1 MKFLLFHGKFCY
13 NSTSGEQNMKR
24 SEVQREK
31 LSPMMQQ
38 YMEIKDKYEDSIIF
52 FRLGDFYEMFFEDAI
67 TASRILELTLT
78 GKQAGLDERVPMC
91 GIPHHAYAGYVDEL
105 IEKGYKVAI
114 CEQLEDPKET
124 KGMVKRDVIQVVTK
138 GTRIDEN
145 MDSKSN
151 NYIANIYNFDYCYGI
166 SFADISTGEV
176 YAMLIEGEKD
186 KVIKEVAKHGFK
198 EVIVNDS
205 INREIIE
212 ILRTNYNVLVT
223 ITKDELQDKNYEY
236 IYKDI
241 EDIRIISTVKH
252 LLYYVIDTK
261 KGDLHHL
268 QKCCVIKNS
277 EYLEFGNNT
286 KRNLELVETLRNRE
300 RQYSLLW
307 LLDKNKTAMGSRYL
321 KYNIENP
328 LTNKEAIERRYN
340 LVEKLS
346 TEFILRDDLVHELG
360 NVYDLE
366 RLAGRI
372 TYGNLNAKDLL
383 QLKNSLKS
391 LPNIKR
397 ILETIGYDKK
407 IETLEELYELLER
420 TILEDAPFTLHEGHL
435 IKPGYNEELD
445 ELKKIRSGS
454 KDFILE
460 LEQTEKERTGIKNLK
475 VGFNKVFGYYI
486 EVSKG
491 QTHLVK
497 EEFGYDRKQTL
508 ANCERFTTPQLKE
521 KENIIL
527 GAEEKIISLEYKL
540 FMDIREV
547 VKRYISKLQKIA
559 KIISEVD
566 MLQSFSVVSDAYK
579 FVRPTLTED
588 KIVKM
593 IECRHPVVEQVMKDK
608 YIPNDIIMDKTTDI
622 LLITGPNM
630 AGKSTYMRQCA
641 ITVIMAQIGCFVPC
655 KSCTI
660 PIFDKIFT
668 RIGASDD
675 LVSGESTFMVEM
687 KEANT
692 AISEATENSLILFD
706 ELGRGTATYDGM
718 SLAQAILEY
727 IHDKIKAKT
736 MFSTHYHELT
746 ALEKDLKHLK
756 NVHVSAIEK
765 DGQITF
771 LHKVKVGAV
780 DKSYGIHVASLAH
793 LPESLIK
800 RADEILNIY
809 EKKNIKKETFTQTSL
824 FELTESEIEEKPN
837 PIEEKIKEINPL
849 EMTPMEALN
858 YLYELK
864 KEVKRKD

>member
-1 MKFLLFHGKFCY
+1 
-13 NSTSGEQNMKR
+13 MKR

-38 YMEIKDKYEDSIIF
+38 YMEIKDKYEDCIIF

-67 TASRILELTLT
+67 IASRILELTLT
-78 GKQAGLDERVPMC
+78 GKQAGLEERVPMC
-91 GIPHHAYAGYVDEL
+91 GVPHHAYASYVDTL

-124 KGMVKRDVIQVVTK
+124 KGMVKRDVIQVITK

-145 MDSKSN
+145 IDSKSN
-151 NYIANIYNFDYCYGI
+151 NYIANIYSFDYCYGI

-186 KVIKEVAKHGFK
+186 KVIKEVVKHGFK
-198 EVIVNDS
+198 EVIVNDA
-205 INREIIE
+205 IDREIIQ

-223 ITKDELQDKNYEY
+223 ITEEELNDKNYEY
-236 IYKDI
+236 IYKEI
-241 EDIRIISTVKH
+241 EDIRLTSTLKH
-252 LLYYVIDTK
+252 LLYYIIDTK

-268 QKCCVIKNS
+268 QKCQIIKNS
-277 EYLEFGNNT
+277 EYLEFDNNT
-286 KRNLELVETLRNRE
+286 KRNLELTETLRNRE

-307 LLDKNKTAMGSRYL
+307 LLDKNKTAMGSRFL

-328 LTNKEAIERRYN
+328 LTRKEEIQRRYDM
-340 LVEKLS
+340 VEKLS
-346 TEFILRDDLVHELG
+346 TEFILRDDLIKELG

-372 TYGNLNAKDLL
+372 SYGNLNAKDLL
-383 QLKNSLKS
+383 QLKTSLGH
-391 LPNIKR
+391 LPKIKE
-397 ILETIGYDKK
+397 ILEQIHYDKK
-407 IETLEELYELLER
+407 LETLDELYELLDK
-420 TILEDAPFTLHEGHL
+420 TILEDAPFTLREGHL

-445 ELKKIRSGS
+445 ELKRVSSGS

-460 LEQTEKERTGIKNLK
+460 LEQKEKEKTGIKNLK

-491 QTHLVK
+491 QTHLIK
-497 EEFGYDRKQTL
+497 EEYGYDRKQTL
-508 ANCERFTTPQLKE
+508 ANCERFTTPLLKE

-527 GAEEKIISLEYKL
+527 GAEEKIINLEYKL

-547 VKRYISKLQKIA
+547 VKRYTAKLQKIA
-559 KIISEVD
+559 KIISEID
-566 MLQSFSVVSDAYK
+566 MLQSFSMVSDQYR
-579 FVRPTLTED
+579 FVRPTLTEE
-588 KIVKM
+588 KSIKM

-630 AGKSTYMRQCA
+630 AGKSTYMRQGA

-655 KSCTI
+655 KSCTM

-692 AISEATENSLILFD
+692 AISEATEHSLILFD

-756 NVHVSAIEK
+756 NVHVSAVEK
-765 DGQITF
+765 DGKITF
-771 LHKVKVGAV
+771 LHKVKNGPV

-800 RADEILNIY
+800 RADEILNVY
-809 EKKNIKKETFTQTSL
+809 EKKNVKKETFTQTSL
-824 FELTESEIEEKPN
+824 FELTESEAEPKKN
-837 PIEEKIKEINPL
+837 PIEEKIKAINPL

-858 YLYELK
+858 YLYKLK
-864 KEVKRKD
+864 KEASRKE

>member
-1 MKFLLFHGKFCY
+1 
-13 NSTSGEQNMKR
+13 MKR

-67 TASRILELTLT
+67 TASRVLELTLT
-78 GKQAGLDERVPMC
+78 GKQAGLEERVPMC
-91 GIPHHAYAGYVDEL
+91 GVPHHAYASYVDEL

-124 KGMVKRDVIQVVTK
+124 KGMVKRDVIQVITK

-166 SFADISTGEV
+166 SFADISTGEI
-176 YAMLIEGEKD
+176 YAMLIEGEKE
-186 KVIKEVAKHGFK
+186 KVIKEIAKQGFK

-223 ITKDELQDKNYEY
+223 ITKEELNDKNYEY
-236 IYKDI
+236 IYKEI
-241 EDIRIISTVKH
+241 EDVRITSTIKH
-252 LLYYVIDTK
+252 LLHYIIDTK

-268 QKCCVIKNS
+268 QKCKVIKNS
-277 EYLEFGNNT
+277 EFLEFDNNT
-286 KRNLELVETLRNRE
+286 KRNLELTETLRNRE

-307 LLDKNKTAMGSRYL
+307 LLDKNKTAMGSRFL
-321 KYNIENP
+321 KHNIENP
-328 LTNKEAIERRYN
+328 LTKKEEIERRYN
-340 LVEKLS
+340 MIEKLS
-346 TEFILRDDLVHELG
+346 TEFILRDDLIQELG

-383 QLKNSLKS
+383 QLKTSLAH
-391 LPNIKR
+391 LPKIKE
-397 ILETIGYDKK
+397 ILETIHYDKK
-407 IETLEELYELLER
+407 LETLEELYELLDK

-445 ELKKIRSGS
+445 ELKKISSGS
-454 KDFILE
+454 KEFILE
-460 LEQTEKERTGIKNLK
+460 MEQTEKERTGIKNLK

-508 ANCERFTTPQLKE
+508 ANCERFTTPLLKE

-547 VKRYISKLQKIA
+547 VKRYIGKLQKIA

-566 MLQSFSVVSDAYK
+566 MLQSFSVVSDNYK
-579 FVRPTLTED
+579 FVRPTLTEERT
-588 KIVKM
+588 IKM

-655 KSCTI
+655 KSCTM

-692 AISEATENSLILFD
+692 AISEATEHSLILFD

-746 ALEKDLKHLK
+746 SLEKDLKHLK
-756 NVHVSAIEK
+756 NVHVSAVEK
-765 DGQITF
+765 DGKVTF
-771 LHKVKVGAV
+771 LHKVKNGAV

-793 LPESLIK
+793 LPDSLIK

-824 FELTESEIEEKPN
+824 FELTESEAEPKKN
-837 PIEEKIKEINPL
+837 QIEEKIKEINPL

-864 KEVKRKD
+864 KEVNRKE

>member
-1 MKFLLFHGKFCY
+1 MVLVVKK
-13 NSTSGEQNMKR
+13 MKR

-38 YMEIKDKYEDSIIF
+38 YMEIKDKYEDCIIF
-52 FRLGDFYEMFFEDAI
+52 FRLGDFYEMFFDDAI
-67 TASRILELTLT
+67 LASRVLELTLT
-78 GKQAGLDERVPMC
+78 GKQAGLEERVPMC
-91 GIPHHAYAGYVDEL
+91 GIPHHAYAAYVDEL

-114 CEQLEDPKET
+114 CEQLEDPKLT

-145 MDSKSN
+145 IDSKSN
-151 NYIANIYNFDYCYGI
+151 NYIANIYSFDYCYGI

-176 YAMLIEGEKD
+176 YAMLVEGEKE
-186 KVIKEVAKHGFK
+186 KVIKEIAKHGFK
-198 EVIVNDS
+198 EVIVND
-205 INREIIE
+205 NTDREIIE
-212 ILRTNYNVLVT
+212 ILRSNYNILVT
-223 ITKDELQDKNYEY
+223 ITKEESEDKNYEY

-241 EDIRIISTVKH
+241 EDIRFVSTLKH
-252 LLYYVIDTK
+252 LLYYILDTK

-268 QKCCVIKNS
+268 QKCKIIKNS
-277 EYLEFGNNT
+277 EYLEFDNNT
-286 KRNLELVETLRNRE
+286 KRNLELTETLRNRE

-340 LVEKLS
+340 MVEKLS
-346 TEFILRDDLVHELG
+346 TEFILRDDLTKELS

-366 RLAGRI
+366 RLAGRVS
-372 TYGNLNAKDLL
+372 YGNLNAKDLL

-391 LPNIKR
+391 FPRIKE
-397 ILETIGYDKK
+397 ILEQLNFDKK
-407 IETLEELYELLER
+407 LETLDELYELLDK

-435 IKPGYNEELD
+435 IKEGYNEELD
-445 ELKKIRSGS
+445 ELKRVSSGS

-460 LEQTEKERTGIKNLK
+460 LEQKERERTGIKNLK

-491 QTHLVK
+491 QKHLIK
-497 EEFGYDRKQTL
+497 DEFGYDRKQTL
-508 ANCERFTTPQLKE
+508 ANCERYTTPLLKE

-527 GAEEKIISLEYKL
+527 GAEEKIINLEYKI

-547 VKRYISKLQKIA
+547 VKRYIGKLQKA
-559 KIISEVD
+559 SKVISEID
-566 MLQSFSVVSDAYK
+566 MLQSFSIVSDQYK
-579 FVRPTLTED
+579 YVRPTLTDE
-588 KIVKM
+588 KM
-593 IECRHPVVEQVMKDK
+593 IKMIDCRHPVVEQVMKDK

-641 ITVIMAQIGCFVPC
+641 ITVIMAQMGCFVPC
-655 KSCTI
+655 KSCTM

-692 AISEATENSLILFD
+692 AISDATENSLILFD

-746 ALEKDLKHLK
+746 SLEKDLKHLK

-765 DGQITF
+765 EGQITF
-771 LHKVKVGAV
+771 LHKVKNGAV

-824 FELTESEIEEKPN
+824 FELTESAAEPKKNI
-837 PIEEKIKEINPL
+837 IEEKIKAINPL

-864 KEVKRKD
+864 KEINRKE